1 MNPRTEIAMDSEIP
15 LPPPRR
21 IRHRSPANANP
32 PTTGIAVS
40 SFQRAQRL
48 SRFDDRS
55 SQPSSDPALFS
66 SDDIPAS
73 GLENYHATVSGAGRK
88 RRYRGTWWGEQ
99 VLDPKR
105 KRADFKDKRNVDSG
119 VWMGSDE
126 SSAESLLPSEDGSAW
141 GEDLRKSV
149 LDPRKP
155 GSSIPFLVETE
166 NMPTQNRVVFKSP
179 EESDAH
185 RFARQVVG
193 DCLDKGHESIDLG
206 DFHLVTIPSGL
217 LRPLQHL
224 TKLPSVKE
232 APVSE
237 NVFTSLQPFLS
248 IYLPN
253 NSLSALHNDLFE
265 LTNLK
270 VLSLRNNKLTEI
282 PSTIRRLTSLEV
294 LNLSVNQLSYLPWEL
309 LELMQQGELKHL
321 TVRPNPFPPIEKAQI
336 AEWHNTPT
344 NKEGT
349 NNDEASSPP
358 LQFQNQEFSLD
369 KGWSPLHIA
378 TGTITYMNMEG
389 NPMGDSPSRN
399 RPPLTPSGPTSPV
412 NNAPSLREVALRAVS
427 KLPYLE
433 QTTDEELAEYPAM
446 IVPLLRQAR
455 EVRAAGGQPC
465 SVCHRE
471 YVIPRAEWMEWWDF
485 TPCENGMKMP
495 RCPGERLR
503 PLPFRRFGCS
513 LSCVPPSC

>member
-1 MNPRTEIAMDSEIP
+1 MDSEIP

-21 IRHRSPANANP
+21 IRHRSPATANP
-32 PTTGIAVS
+32 SATDRAVS
-40 SFQRAQRL
+40 SFQRTQRL

-55 SQPSSDPALFS
+55 SQPSSDLALFS

-73 GLENYHATVSGAGRK
+73 GLENYHATGPGAGRK

-105 KRADFKDKRNVDSG
+105 KRANFKEKRNVDSG

-126 SSAESLLPSEDGSAW
+126 SGAESLLPSEDGSAW
-141 GEDLRKSV
+141 GEDLPKSM
-149 LDPRKP
+149 LDPRTS
-155 GSSIPFLVETE
+155 GSFTPFGIQTE
-166 NMPTQNRVVFKSP
+166 KMPLQSRVAFRSS

-185 RFARQVVG
+185 RFAREVVG
-193 DCLDKGHESIDLG
+193 DCLDKGHESIDLS
-206 DFHLVTIPSGL
+206 DFHLTSIPSGL

-224 TKLPSVKE
+224 TKLPSVRE

-237 NVFTSLQPFLS
+237 IVFTSLQPFLS

-282 PSTIRRLTSLEV
+282 PSTIRRLTALEV
-294 LNLSVNQLSYLPWEL
+294 LNLSVNQLSYLPWEI

-321 TVRPNPFPPIEKAQI
+321 TVRPNPFLPIEEAQI
-336 AEWHNTPT
+336 ADWHYKPT
-344 NKEGT
+344 NKKET
-349 NNDEASSPP
+349 ENTENSSPP
-358 LQFQNQEFSLD
+358 LQFQDQE
-369 KGWSPLHIA
+369 SPLDEGWTPLHVA
-378 TGTITYMNMEG
+378 TGPITDLNMEG
-389 NPMGDSPSRN
+389 NPMGDSSSSN
-399 RPPLTPSGPTSPV
+399 RLALTPSGPTSPV

-433 QTTDEELAEYPAM
+433 QTTDEELAEYPAL
-446 IVPLLRQAR
+446 IVPLLQRAR
-455 EVRAAGGQPC
+455 EVRTAGGQPC
-465 SVCHRE
+465 SVCQRE
-471 YVIPRAEWMEWWDF
+471 YVIPRAEWIEWWDF

-495 RCPGERLR
+495 RCPGEKLR

-513 LSCVPPSC
+513 LSCVPRTC

>member
-1 MNPRTEIAMDSEIP
+1 MDSEIP

-21 IRHRSPANANP
+21 IRHRSPATAKP
-32 PTTGIAVS
+32 SATGLAVS

-126 SSAESLLPSEDGSAW
+126 SGAESLLPSEDGSAW

-149 LDPRKP
+149 LDPRKS
-155 GSSIPFLVETE
+155 GHSTPFLSEVENIAQT
-166 NMPTQNRVVFKSP
+166 RGAFRSS

-185 RFARQVVG
+185 RFAREVVG
-193 DCLDKGHESIDLG
+193 NCLDKGHESIDLG
-206 DFHLVTIPSGL
+206 DFHLRSIPSGL
-217 LRPLQHL
+217 LPPLQHL
-224 TKLPSVKE
+224 TKLPSVRE

-253 NSLSALHNDLFE
+253 NYLSALHNDLFE
-265 LTNLK
+265 LSNLK
-270 VLSLRNNKLTEI
+270 VLSLRNNKLAEI
-282 PSTIRRLTSLEV
+282 PSTIRRLKALEV
-294 LNLSVNQLSYLPWEL
+294 LNLSVNQLTYLPWEIL
-309 LELMQQGELKHL
+309 KLMQHGELKHL
-321 TVRPNPFPPIEKAQI
+321 TVRPNPFIPIEETQI
-336 AEWHNTPT
+336 TEWHCKPN
-344 NKEGT
+344 NKTEPE
-349 NNDEASSPP
+349 DEEDSSPS
-358 LQFQNQEFSLD
+358 FQPQEQESSLNED
-369 KGWSPLHIA
+369 WAPLHVA
-378 TGTITYMNMEG
+378 TGPITYMDMEG
-389 NPMGDSPSRN
+389 NPMRDSASRN
-399 RPPLTPSGPTSPV
+399 RPTLTLSGWTSPV
-412 NNAPSLREVALRAVS
+412 NDAPSLREVALRAVS

-433 QTTDEELAEYPAM
+433 QTTDEELAEYPALL
-446 IVPLLRQAR
+446 VPLLQQAR

-465 SVCHRE
+465 SVCQRE
-471 YVIPRAEWMEWWDF
+471 YVIPRTEWMEWWDF
-485 TPCENGMKMP
+485 SPCENGMKMP
-495 RCPGERLR
+495 RCPGEKLR

-513 LSCVPPSC
+513 LSCVPASC

>member
-1 MNPRTEIAMDSEIP
+1 MDSEIP

-21 IRHRSPANANP
+21 IRHRSPATANHSAG
-32 PTTGIAVS
+32 TAFS
-40 SFQRAQRL
+40 SIQRAQRL

-99 VLDPKR
+99 VIDPKR
-105 KRADFKDKRNVDSG
+105 KRADFKEKRNVDSG

-126 SSAESLLPSEDGSAW
+126 SGAESLLASEDGSAW

-149 LDPRKP
+149 LDPRKS
-155 GSSIPFLVETE
+155 GSSTPFVIEME
-166 NMPTQNRVVFKSP
+166 NTPAQTRVAFRSP

-185 RFARQVVG
+185 RYAREVVG

-206 DFHLVTIPSGL
+206 DFHLRTIPSGL

-224 TKLPSVKE
+224 TKLPSVRE

-237 NVFTSLQPFLS
+237 NVFTSLQPFLH

-265 LTNLK
+265 LSNIK

-282 PSTIRRLTSLEV
+282 PSTIRRLTALEV
-294 LNLSVNQLSYLPWEL
+294 LNLSVNQLTYFPWEIL
-309 LELMQQGELKHL
+309 RLMQQGELKHL
-321 TVRPNPFPPIEKAQI
+321 TVRPNPFIPIEEAQI
-336 AEWHNTPT
+336 AEWHYNP
-344 NKEGT
+344 NKEKET
-349 NNDEASSPP
+349 ENDEESSPP
-358 LQFQNQEFSLD
+358 LQFQEQESSPNE
-369 KGWSPLHIA
+369 GWTPLHVA
-378 TGTITYMNMEG
+378 TGPITYMDMEG
-389 NPMGDSPSRN
+389 NPMGDSSSGKRGT
-399 RPPLTPSGPTSPV
+399 LTPTSLV

-427 KLPYLE
+427 KLTYLE
-433 QTTDEELAEYPAM
+433 QTTDEELAEYPAL
-446 IVPLLRQAR
+446 IVPLLQQAR

-465 SVCHRE
+465 SVCQRE
-471 YVIPRAEWMEWWDF
+471 YVIPRTEWMEWWDF

-495 RCPGERLR
+495 RCPGEKLR

-513 LSCVPPSC
+513 LSCVPGSC

>member
-1 MNPRTEIAMDSEIP
+1 MDGEIP

-21 IRHRSPANANP
+21 IRHRSPATANP
-32 PTTGIAVS
+32 SATGLAVS

-126 SSAESLLPSEDGSAW
+126 SGAESLLPSEDGSTW

-155 GSSIPFLVETE
+155 GSSAPFLTE
-166 NMPTQNRVVFKSP
+166 MENVAQTRAFRSAG
-179 EESDAH
+179 ESDAH
-185 RFARQVVG
+185 RFAREVVG
-193 DCLDKGHESIDLG
+193 DCLDKGLESIDLG
-206 DFHLVTIPSGL
+206 DFHLRTIPSGL
-217 LRPLQHL
+217 LPPLQHL

-237 NVFTSLQPFLS
+237 NVFTSLQPFLR

-265 LTNLK
+265 LSNLK
-270 VLSLRNNKLTEI
+270 VLSLRNNKLAEI
-282 PSTIRRLTSLEV
+282 PSTIRRLTALEV
-294 LNLSVNQLSYLPWEL
+294 LNLSVNQLTYLPWEIL
-309 LELMQQGELKHL
+309 KLMQHGELKHL
-321 TVRPNPFPPIEKAQI
+321 TVRPNPFLPIEEAQI
-336 AEWHNTPT
+336 AEWHCKPNDK
-344 NKEGT
+344 KEPE
-349 NNDEASSPP
+349 NDEDSTPSFQSQEESS
-358 LQFQNQEFSLD
+358 LNE
-369 KGWSPLHIA
+369 GWAPLHVA
-378 TGTITYMNMEG
+378 TGPITYMDMEG

-399 RPPLTPSGPTSPV
+399 RPTPTPSGPTSPV
-412 NNAPSLREVALRAVS
+412 NDAPSLREVALRAVS

-433 QTTDEELAEYPAM
+433 HTTDEELAEYPALL
-446 IVPLLRQAR
+446 VPLLQQAR

-465 SVCHRE
+465 SVCQRE
-471 YVIPRAEWMEWWDF
+471 YVIPRTEWMEWWDF

-495 RCPGERLR
+495 RCPGEKLR

-513 LSCVPPSC
+513 FSCVPGSC

>member
-1 MNPRTEIAMDSEIP
+1 MSDVQADDPN
-15 LPPPRR
+15 
-21 IRHRSPANANP
+21 
-32 PTTGIAVS
+32 S
-40 SFQRAQRL
+40 SFL
-48 SRFDDRS
+48 HS
-55 SQPSSDPALFS
+55 
-66 SDDIPAS
+66 
-73 GLENYHATVSGAGRK
+73 
-88 RRYRGTWWGEQ
+88 
-99 VLDPKR
+99 
-105 KRADFKDKRNVDSG
+105 
-119 VWMGSDE
+119 
-126 SSAESLLPSEDGSAW
+126 
-141 GEDLRKSV
+141 
-149 LDPRKP
+149 
-155 GSSIPFLVETE
+155 
-166 NMPTQNRVVFKSP
+166 
-179 EESDAH
+179 
-185 RFARQVVG
+185 
-193 DCLDKGHESIDLG
+193 
-206 DFHLVTIPSGL
+206 DFHLETIPSGL

-282 PSTIRRLTSLEV
+282 PSTIRRLTALEV
-294 LNLSVNQLSYLPWEL
+294 LNLSVNQLTYLPWEL
-309 LELMQQGELKHL
+309 LNLIQQGELKHL
-321 TVRPNPFPPIEKAQI
+321 TVRPNPFLRIEKAQI

-344 NKEGT
+344 NQKETMNEKG
-349 NNDEASSPP
+349 SYPP
-358 LQFQNQEFSLD
+358 LQFQDQESPLG

-378 TGTITYMNMEG
+378 TGPITYMDMEG
-389 NPMGDSPSRN
+389 NPMGDSTPRN
-399 RPPLTPSGPTSPV
+399 RSILTPSGSTSPV
-412 NNAPSLREVALRAVS
+412 NDAPSLREVALRAVS

-471 YVIPRAEWMEWWDF
+471 YVIPRTEWMEWWDF
-485 TPCENGMKMP
+485 TPCENGMKMS

-513 LSCVPPSC
+513 LSCVPRSR